1 MSIGQSL
8 LPEYDHE
15 MAITRKHLERT
26 PLDQKDW
33 KPHPKSMT
41 LGALAGHLAEIPGWT
56 ASTMMGTEF
65 DVSPKDGPA
74 YAPPV
79 FATVAAMLASFDAH
93 VKAGREALAAAK
105 DADFLVP
112 WSLKF
117 AGDTIFTLPRLGVIR
132 TWVLNHTAHHR
143 GQYSVYLRL
152 RDVPVPQ
159 TYGPSADEQ

>member
-1 MSIGQSL
+1 
-8 LPEYDHE
+8 
-15 MAITRKHLERT
+15 MA
-26 PLDQKDW
+26 
-33 KPHPKSMT
+33 

-56 ASTMMGTEF
+56 AGTMLGTEF

-79 FATVAAMLASFDAH
+79 FATVADMLASFDAH

-105 DADFLVP
+105 DADFAVH

-117 AGDTIFTLPRLGVIR
+117 AGNTIFTLPRLGVIR

-143 GQYSVYLRL
+143 GQFSVYLRL

-159 TYGPSADEQ
+159 TYGPSADES

>member
-15 MAITRKHLERT
+15 MTTTRKHLERT
-26 PLDQKDW
+26 PMAQKDW
-33 KPHPKSMT
+33 KPHPKSMS
-41 LGALAGHLAEIPGWT
+41 LGALAAHLAEIPSWT
-56 ASTMMGTEF
+56 AGTMMGTEW

-74 YAPPV
+74 YASPV
-79 FATVAAMLASFDAH
+79 FATVHEMLASFDAQ

-112 WSLKF
+112 WSLKM
-117 AGDTIFTLPRLGVIR
+117 GGETLFTLPRLGVIR
-132 TWVLNHTAHHR
+132 TWVLNHSVHHR

-159 TYGPSADEQ
+159 TYGPTADEQ

>member
-1 MSIGQSL
+1 MSIAQSL

-26 PLDQKDW
+26 PFAQLAW
-33 KPHPKSMT
+33 KPHPKSMS
-41 LGALAGHLAEIPGWT
+41 LGQVAVHLAEIPSWT
-56 ASTMMGTEF
+56 AGTMQGTGF

-79 FATVAAMLASFDAH
+79 FTTAAEMLAHFDRH
-93 VKAGREALAAAK
+93 VAEGRTALAAAK
-105 DADFLVP
+105 DADFMVP
-112 WSLKF
+112 WSLMA
-117 AGDTIFTLPRLGVIR
+117 AGQTLFTLPRLGVIR
-132 TWVLNHTAHHR
+132 TWVLNHMIHHR

-152 RDVPVPQ
+152 QDVTVPQ